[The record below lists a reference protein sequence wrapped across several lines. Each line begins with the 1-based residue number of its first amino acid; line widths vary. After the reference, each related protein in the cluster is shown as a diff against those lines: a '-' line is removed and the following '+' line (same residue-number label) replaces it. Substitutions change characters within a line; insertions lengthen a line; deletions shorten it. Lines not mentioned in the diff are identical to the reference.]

1 MYIVSFVNSELGEG
15 VSLVPVVLVLFSLT
29 VVVYCSI
36 LLSTVAGA
44 AWVLACFMYI
54 KANGVVASCT

>member
-1 MYIVSFVNSELGEG
+1 LYIVSFVNSELGEG
-15 VSLVPVVLVLFSLT
+15 VSLVPVVLMLFLLT
-29 VVVYCSI
+29 LVVYCSI
-36 LLSTVAGA
+36 LLSTAVGA